1 MRIYVCV
8 KHVPDTAARITILGK
23 NRIDERVTFI
33 MNPYD
38 ENAIEEAARI
48 KNDTSD
54 AEVIAVTLGSQAAE
68 ATLQSALAMGADR
81 GILIKTEDHPDSMV
95 TAAALKAAIES
106 DGQPGLILTGKE
118 SIDSEGF
125 QTMYRLAAGFSIPA
139 ASNVVSFSLE
149 SDSAVVECEMEGGS
163 REVIEM
169 SLPCVIG
176 AGKSLNKPN
185 YPTLPDIMKARKKE
199 IKHVDLK
206 DLGFGKPTGRVEALG
221 IKPAVEDRQPKE
233 ITGTP
238 DEVAVK
244 IVAPGCGYDTEI
256 RLFDLTVFGF
266 YQNSDFLHGLNTIL
280 LTNNL

>member
-38 ENAIEEAARI
+38 ENAVEEATGI
-48 KNDTSD
+48 KRVVGD

-81 GILIKTEDHPDSMV
+81 GILIKTEDHPDSMI

-106 DGQPGLILTGKE
+106 DGKPDLIFTGKE

-125 QTMYRLAAGFSIPA
+125 QTMYRLGAGFGIPA
-139 ASNVVSFSLE
+139 ASNVVSFSLQ

-163 REVIEM
+163 REVIAM
-169 SLPCVIG
+169 SVPCVIG

-185 YPTLPDIMKARKKE
+185 YPTLPAIMKARNKE

-206 DLGFGKPTGRVEALG
+206 DLGFEKPTGRLEAIEL
-221 IKPAVEDRQPKE
+221 KPAVENRQPKE

-244 IVAPGCGYDTEI
+244 LVRVLKEEARVWHD
-256 RLFDLTVFGF
+256 
-266 YQNSDFLHGLNTIL
+266 
-280 LTNNL
+280 

>member
-1 MRIYVCV
+1 MKIYVCV

-23 NRIDERVTFI
+23 SRIDERVTFI

-48 KNDTSD
+48 KNETSD

-81 GILIKTEDHPDSMV
+81 GILIKTEDPPDSMV

-106 DGQPGLILTGKE
+106 DGQPGLIFTGKE

-199 IKHVDLK
+199 IKQVDLK
-206 DLGFGKPTGRVEALG
+206 DLGFGKPTGRVEALEL
-221 IKPAVEDRQPKE
+221 KPAVEDRQPKE

-244 IVAPGCGYDTEI
+244 VVRILKEEARV
-256 RLFDLTVFGF
+256 
-266 YQNSDFLHGLNTIL
+266 LHD
-280 LTNNL
+280 

>member
-48 KNDTSD
+48 KRDVGS
-54 AEVIAVTLGSQAAE
+54 AEVIALTLGKPEAE
-68 ATLQSALAMGADR
+68 STLRSALAMGADR
-81 GILIKTEDHPDSMV
+81 GILIKAEDHPDSMV
-95 TAAALKAAIES
+95 IAAALKAAIDL
-106 DGQPGLILTGKE
+106 DGKPDIIFTGKE

-125 QTMYRLAAGFSIPA
+125 QTMYRLAANFGIPA
-139 ASNVVSFSLE
+139 ASNVVSFTLE
-149 SDSAVVECEMEGGS
+149 QDSAVVECELEAGA
-163 REVIEM
+163 REVLEL

-185 YPTLPDIMKARKKE
+185 YPTLPAIMNARKKE
-199 IKHVDLK
+199 IQQIDLVDLS
-206 DLGFGKPTGRVEALG
+206 FQKPAGRVEIFEL
-221 IKPAVEDRQPKE
+221 KPAAEERQAKE

-238 DEVAVK
+238 DGMAVE
-244 IVAPGCGYDTEI
+244 IV
-256 RLFDLTVFGF
+256 R
-266 YQNSDFLHGLNTIL
+266 IL
-280 LTNNL
+280 QEEARVVPA

>member
-1 MRIYVCV
+1 MRIYVCI

-38 ENAIEEAARI
+38 ENAIEEAVRI
-48 KNDTSD
+48 KKESSD

-81 GILIKTEDHPDSMV
+81 GILIKTEDPPDSMI

-106 DGQPGLILTGKE
+106 DGKPDLIFTGKE

-139 ASNVVSFSLE
+139 ASNVVSFSLV

-163 REVIEM
+163 REVIAM
-169 SLPCVIG
+169 LLPCVIG
-176 AGKSLNKPN
+176 AGKSLNKPT
-185 YPTLPDIMKARKKE
+185 YPTLPAIMMARKKE
-199 IKHVDLK
+199 IKQVDLK
-206 DLGFGKPTGRVEALG
+206 DLGFEKPTGRVEALELM
-221 IKPAVEDRQPKE
+221 PAVEDRQPKE

-238 DEVAVK
+238 DEVAVNL
-244 IVAPGCGYDTEI
+244 V
-256 RLFDLTVFGF
+256 R
-266 YQNSDFLHGLNTIL
+266 IL
-280 LTNNL
+280 KEEARVWHD

>member
-1 MRIYVCV
+1 MKIYVCV

-23 NRIDERVTFI
+23 SRIDERVTFI

-81 GILIKTEDHPDSMV
+81 GILIKTEDPPDSMV

-199 IKHVDLK
+199 IKQVDLK
-206 DLGFGKPTGRVEALG
+206 DLGFGKPTGRVEALEL
-221 IKPAVEDRQPKE
+221 KPAVEDRQPKE

-244 IVAPGCGYDTEI
+244 IVRILKEEA
-256 RLFDLTVFGF
+256 RV
-266 YQNSDFLHGLNTIL
+266 LHD
-280 LTNNL
+280 